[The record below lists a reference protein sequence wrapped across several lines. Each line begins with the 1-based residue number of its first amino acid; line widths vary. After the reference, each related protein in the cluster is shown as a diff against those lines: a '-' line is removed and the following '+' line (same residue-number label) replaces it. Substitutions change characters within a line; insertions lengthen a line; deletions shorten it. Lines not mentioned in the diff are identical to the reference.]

1 MAEGGLCWKDC
12 EVATPPGQNPQPP
25 QQPDAPPVIVSI
37 SGPTEPA
44 GEPVRSGRPEPR
56 RLVAAGLAALAM
68 LLAILGCLFPF
79 FSIENRFSFDRS
91 DAVMVVFIQ
100 GAWDTKV
107 LQPNAPPVSGPSAPV
122 GVPLLIAAAILLG
135 AVIVSARASR
145 LRHPGALD
153 RWLTTIAAVFLTGV
167 VVTVA
172 PLGLGRTLGESV
184 ETSTTL
190 GAGMWALFAAVVAAA
205 GAAVMSHRVH
215 DDEVPVSGDPSLAD
229 MPTPKDGI
237 SIAVLPPEP
246 QPEKPDYSAFAPP
259 PDPGAKE
266 RD

>member
-1 MAEGGLCWKDC
+1 M
-12 EVATPPGQNPQPP
+12 ATPPGQDPQPP

-37 SGPTEPA
+37 SGPTDPV
-44 GEPVRSGRPEPR
+44 GEPVRPGRPEPR

-68 LLAILGCLFPF
+68 LLAVLGCLFPF
-79 FSIENRFSFDRS
+79 FSIEHRFSFDRS
-91 DAVMVVFIQ
+91 DAVVVVFVQ
-100 GAWDTKV
+100 SAWDTKV
-107 LQPNAPPVSGPSAPV
+107 LQPNDPPFSAPSTPV
-122 GVPLLIAAAILLG
+122 GIPVLIAAAILLA

-145 LRHPGALD
+145 LRRPGALD

-167 VVTVA
+167 VATA
-172 PLGLGRTLGESV
+172 ATLSFGRTMGESI
-184 ETSTTL
+184 ETTTTL

-205 GAAVMSHRVH
+205 GAAVMSHRVQ

-229 MPTPKDGI
+229 MPTPKHGI
-237 SIAVLPPEP
+237 SVAVLPPDP